1 MFARLKSA
9 RGGNL
14 LLELLMLVVGINIA
28 LWFEGKFE
36 DFRDTRT
43 EIEYLEGLAEDLRSD
58 VRDLDMIIRQNREK
72 VSRLEGILPRLPGL
86 AGASDE
92 EQAATIFE
100 ASSYGFFEPSDFT
113 YTSMQ
118 ESGDFRL
125 LSDPQTKESILRLI
139 RQYRQIDTLQG
150 NFIQAM
156 DDGYI
161 PVMMSKF
168 NLQEMRID
176 DPTIMDDLSFR
187 NFFVFTLQDTG
198 NRVASYEEARRQ
210 AAALLVLIEQRLGA
224 RSASG

>member
-36 DFRDTRT
+36 DFRDTQA
-43 EIEYLEGLAEDLRSD
+43 ELQYLEGLADDLRTD
-58 VRDLDMIIRQNREK
+58 VENLDLVIGQNKAK
-72 VSRLEGILPRLPGL
+72 VSRLEEILPRLPGL
-86 AGASDE
+86 ADASDE

-100 ASSYGFFEPSDFT
+100 ASSYSFFDPSDFT

-125 LSDPQTKESILRLI
+125 LSEPAVKEEILRLI
-139 RQYRQIDTLQG
+139 RRYREIDTLQG

-168 NLQEMRID
+168 DLLEKRIE
-176 DPTIMDDLSFR
+176 DPSILDDLGFR

-198 NRVASYEEARRQ
+198 NRLWSYEEASKQ
-210 AAALLVLIEQRLGA
+210 AAGLLGMIEQRLG
-224 RSASG
+224 RP